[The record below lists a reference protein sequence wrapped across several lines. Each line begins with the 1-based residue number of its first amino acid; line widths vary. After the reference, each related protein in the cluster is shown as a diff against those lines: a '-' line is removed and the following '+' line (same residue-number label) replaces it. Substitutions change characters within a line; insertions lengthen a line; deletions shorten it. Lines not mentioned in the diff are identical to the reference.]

1 MKKHGGI
8 NKPAAV
14 LVAAAL
20 AAGLLSACGSD
31 KEENAANG
39 ASANGANAS
48 ANANAGTNA
57 NASTD
62 ANAANTDNA
71 GNASTNA
78 AGNADAASDQVV
90 EITVWD
96 QPSPDDPGKS
106 FIEDQF
112 AKFDAAHPNVKVKHV
127 EAWQPDVREKFL
139 TAVAGGEGPD
149 LSLAAFPDMQVYVP
163 KGIAA
168 DITDMVN
175 NSPDKDRFV
184 DGAFNLATKDAK
196 IYGIPNDMYTSGLI
210 YNKKLF
216 ANAGIAAPPKT
227 WDEFAADA
235 KLVQEKNA
243 GIVGFDILGMDWADW
258 HFEYYVWQA
267 GGDLTAQEA
276 DGSATLQFTSDAAV
290 KALQYYKDL
299 KWKYN
304 VTQKNVVQDIGE
316 NEKDFYS
323 GRSAMI
329 IGTSDSFTNFVG
341 RGMNPADIGFAPF
354 PAGPSGKAPAQVGGS
369 FWMLNPKSTPEQQ
382 KAAFDYAMYFMSKDY
397 NDALGQFK
405 VDNGLGVRPF
415 SVLKDFD
422 VTKYVKDV
430 PQDYLDAVNE
440 SAKDQ
445 HLEYFLK
452 SSLSSYLVKP
462 IQKVLLDKNA
472 DPATELKKAQE
483 LAQKEVIDKYNSD
496 LKAAK

>member
-8 NKPAAV
+8 NKPASV
-14 LVAAAL
+14 LVAATIV
-20 AAGLLSACGSD
+20 AGLLSACGSE
-31 KEENAANG
+31 KEDNAA
-39 ASANGANAS
+39 GANNAATQTNDAA
-48 ANANAGTNA
+48 ANANAGT
-57 NASTD
+57 D
-62 ANAANTDNA
+62 
-71 GNASTNA
+71 ASTNA
-78 AGNADAASDQVV
+78 AANAGDNAADPVV

-106 FIEDQF
+106 FIEEQF
-112 AKFDAAHPNVKVKHV
+112 AKFDADHPNIKVKHV

-149 LSLAAFPDMQVYVP
+149 LSSAAFPDMQVYIP

-175 NSPDKDRFV
+175 NSPDKDRFI
-184 DGAFNLATKDAK
+184 DGAFNLASKDGK

-227 WDEFAADA
+227 WEEFAADA
-235 KLVQEKNA
+235 QAVQAKNP
-243 GIVGFDILGMDWADW
+243 GVTGFDILGMDWADW

-267 GGDLTAQEA
+267 GGDLTEQLP
-276 DGSATLQFTSDAAV
+276 DGTAKLDFTSDAAV

-299 KWKYN
+299 KWKYK

-341 RGMNPADIGFAPF
+341 RGMDPADIGFAPF

-369 FWMLNPKSTPEQQ
+369 FSMLNPKSSPEQQ
-382 KAAFDYAMYFMSKDY
+382 KAAFEYAMYFMSKDY

-415 SVLKDFD
+415 TVLKDFD
-422 VTKYVKDV
+422 VTQYIKDV

-462 IQKVLLDKNA
+462 IQKVLLDQNA

-483 LAQKEVIDKYNSD
+483 LAQKEVIDKYNAD
-496 LKAAK
+496 LKSGANK

>member
-8 NKPAAV
+8 KKSASV
-14 LVAAAL
+14 LVAATIV
-20 AAGLLSACGSD
+20 AGLLSACGSE
-31 KEENAANG
+31 KEDNAGGTNNAASQTNN
-39 ASANGANAS
+39 ASEGTNAS
-48 ANANAGTNA
+48 ANDTTNA
-57 NASTD
+57 P
-62 ANAANTDNA
+62 ANTGD
-71 GNASTNA
+71 A
-78 AGNADAASDQVV
+78 AADAVV

-96 QPSPDDPGKS
+96 QPSPDDPAKS
-106 FIEDQF
+106 FVEEQF
-112 AKFDAAHPNVKVKHV
+112 AKFDAAHPNIKVKHV

-149 LSLAAFPDMQVYVP
+149 LSYSAFPDMQVYIP

-168 DITDMVN
+168 DITDLVN
-175 NSPDKDRFV
+175 GSPDKDRFI
-184 DGAFNLATKDAK
+184 DGAFNLATKDGK

-216 ANAGIAAPPKT
+216 ANAGITAPPKT
-227 WDEFAADA
+227 WEEFAADA
-235 KLVQEKNA
+235 QLVQQKNA

-267 GGDLTAQEA
+267 GGDLTEQQP
-276 DGSATLQFTSDAAV
+276 DGTAKLTFTSDAAV

-341 RGMNPADIGFAPF
+341 RGMNPDDIGFAPF

-369 FWMLNPKSTPEQQ
+369 FWMLNPKSSPEQQ
-382 KAAFDYAMYFMSKDY
+382 KAAFDYAMFSMSKESQ
-397 NDALGQFK
+397 DALGQFK
-405 VDNGLGVRPF
+405 VDNGLGLRPF
-415 SVLKDFD
+415 TVLKDFD
-422 VTKYVKDV
+422 VTKFIKDV

-472 DPATELKKAQE
+472 DPAAELQKAQD
-483 LAQKEVIDKYNSD
+483 LAQKEVIDKYNND